1 MWTWLILAGILLALE
16 MLTGTLALLFAGS
29 GALAAAALAY
39 AMPDSL
45 TWQIAVFALATMSGT
60 LWAWR
65 RFLHRSS
72 GGGSSGGGDTE
83 LVGQSVVAVTPA
95 DALGQLRVRYRGSE
109 WPARLAAT
117 GSVETGETLVL
128 LAQEGSFLVVGK
140 RS

>member
-45 TWQIAVFALATMSGT
+45 TWQIAVFALATVSGT

-72 GGGSSGGGDTE
+72 GGDTE

>member
-45 TWQIAVFALATMSGT
+45 TWQIAVFALATVSGT

-65 RFLHRSS
+65 RFLHR
-72 GGGSSGGGDTE
+72 SSGGGDTE